1 MKVRENMQEA
11 VKVLKIQPVHWQS
24 MHRHVKAQAPLEV
37 CGLLAGK
44 QNVVEAVLKVRNAEQ
59 SPVRFR
65 MDPEEQLNALEWIE
79 ANGLELV
86 GIYHSH
92 PAGPEIASAT
102 DIAEAAYDV
111 VHVIWSR
118 PGRFWKARGFWI
130 EAGEVTEVD
139 IQIVNEK

>member
-65 MDPEEQLNALEWIE
+65 MDPEEQLNALE
-79 ANGLELV
+79 
-86 GIYHSH
+86 
-92 PAGPEIASAT
+92 
-102 DIAEAAYDV
+102 
-111 VHVIWSR
+111 
-118 PGRFWKARGFWI
+118 
-130 EAGEVTEVD
+130 
-139 IQIVNEK
+139 